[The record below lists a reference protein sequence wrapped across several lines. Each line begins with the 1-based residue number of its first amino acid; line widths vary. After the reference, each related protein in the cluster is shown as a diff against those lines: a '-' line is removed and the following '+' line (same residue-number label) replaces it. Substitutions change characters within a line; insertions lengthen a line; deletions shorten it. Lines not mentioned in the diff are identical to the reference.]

1 MGILTRNEAIML
13 TKLNDY
19 WHDVFQL
26 KIHNL
31 KLKYKR
37 DYFNFYIFAWANK
50 MSNICT
56 PL

>member
-1 MGILTRNEAIML
+1 MTIGMTCSIKNPQFKT
-13 TKLNDY
+13 
-19 WHDVFQL
+19 
-26 KIHNL
+26 
-31 KLKYKR
+31 LKYKR